1 MNRVSAQTQ
10 MIIAGVVVVLIVVAA
25 LFLGILPTFEKAS
38 LADTRINELTGS
50 IQTEQTVVDRR
61 LSFKAQSAQTEVEM
75 IRVAGEVP
83 EAPDLPSLII
93 NLQDTANDAGLE
105 FAQISPESPSAIV
118 GVDGVP
124 VGYSS
129 IPVSIKVQGKWA
141 DVIEYVR
148 LLGKYTRGVRITT
161 ATMTYVSATEDVDA
175 YVEANIKLEV
185 YTMSVVNV
193 SQSVPAVPSAPATP
207 SADAQPSQ

>member
-1 MNRVSAQTQ
+1 

-25 LFLGILPTFEKAS
+25 LFLGILPTFEKAGS
-38 LADTRINELTGS
+38 AGTRINELTAS
-50 IQTEQTVVDRR
+50 IQAEQSVVDRR
-61 LSFKAQSAQTEVEM
+61 LSYKSQSAQTEVEL

-83 EAPDLPSLII
+83 ETPDLPSLII

-105 FAQISPESPSAIV
+105 FAQISPEAPNAIV
-118 GVDGVP
+118 GADGLP
-124 VGYSS
+124 AGYSS
-129 IPVSIKVQGKWA
+129 LPIVVRVKGKWA

-148 LLGKYTRGVRITT
+148 LLGKYTRGVRITN
-161 ATMTYVSATEDVDA
+161 ATMTYVSATENTDG

-185 YTMSVVNV
+185 YTMSVINV